1 MGNDGSRPNSG
12 RLLILGGGGHASVV
26 ADILKSVEYQEL
38 LSSAAV
44 LDAGLFEGEKQTSF
58 GLPVVGNDEFLQRAK
73 TEGFARFVVA
83 VGGGIDSQKR
93 KALFDRAVEAGL
105 SPLTLV
111 HPLAVVSQSAKLG
124 PGTTVMPKSVVNA
137 NSRVGANAIINT
149 SAVVEH
155 DCSIGDH
162 VHVAPRACLLGGVAV
177 EDLAFV
183 GAGSVIRQGLKIGE
197 GAVVGCGAVVV
208 KDVPSGATVYG
219 NPAI

>member
-1 MGNDGSRPNSG
+1 MGNNGSRPNSG

-26 ADILKSVEYQEL
+26 AEILKSIEYQEL
-38 LSSAAV
+38 FSSAAV
-44 LDAGLFEGEKQTSF
+44 LDAELFQSGKQPSF
-58 GLPVVGNDEFLQRAK
+58 GLPVVGNDDFLDRAK

-83 VGGGIDSQKR
+83 VGGGIDCQKR
-93 KALFDRAVEAGL
+93 KALFDRAVDAEL

-111 HPLAVVSQSAKLG
+111 HPSAVVAQSAKIG

-137 NSRVGANAIINT
+137 NSCVGANAIVNT

-162 VHVAPRACLLGGVAV
+162 VHVAPRACLLGGVVV

-183 GAGSVIRQGLKIGE
+183 GAGSVVRQGLKIGTR
-197 GAVVGCGAVVV
+197 AIVGCGAVVV
-208 KDVPSGATVYG
+208 NDVPSGATVYG